1 MQSLD
6 AMWAALVKS
15 KSSRIIGML
24 VSLVTFYL
32 FIYFHF
38 FLFLIPVPANWVTK
52 KIMVHVPSW
61 VQVESFLQQQAEVR

>member
-38 FLFLIPVPANWVTK
+38 FLFLIPVPPNWVTK